1 MIKPTIENIAEYC
14 KERGNHVDPGE
25 FFDFYQ
31 SKGWVIGKARSPM
44 KDWQACIRT
53 WERNT
58 THSMAIRGRDEAVRA
73 SKEVLMKQDRALPK
87 HKPNPEIE
95 LLNKELFSLTR
106 NMREMTASGRIK
118 ARIKIRAIRKQ
129 IIAIKDKDSKIT
141 F

>member
-1 MIKPTIENIAEYC
+1 MVKPTIAEIAEYC
-14 KERGNHVDPGE
+14 KERGNHVDPE
-25 FFDFYQ
+25 KFYYYYE
-31 SKGWVIGKARSPM
+31 SVGWVVGKKPM

-58 THSMAIRGRDEAVRA
+58 THSMAIKQRDEAVRA
-73 SKEVLMKQDRALPK
+73 SKKVLMKHDRSLPR

-118 ARIKIRAIRKQ
+118 ARIKIREIRKQ
-129 IIAIKDKDSKIT
+129 IVAIKDKDSKIT